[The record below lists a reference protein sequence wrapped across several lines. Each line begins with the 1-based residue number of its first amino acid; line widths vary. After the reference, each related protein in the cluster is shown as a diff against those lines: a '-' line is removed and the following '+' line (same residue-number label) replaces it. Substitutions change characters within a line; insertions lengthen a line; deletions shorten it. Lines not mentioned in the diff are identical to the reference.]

1 MKKLI
6 ALALAA
12 TMVSTLC
19 QAGNDTKRGQAGASE
34 LLINPWARSTGWNG
48 AYAGGVRG
56 IESMMLNVAGL
67 AYLHKTDIAFC
78 TQRYLSGSGISIN
91 SLGFGQRL
99 SSTGVLGIS
108 LVSYS
113 MGDFIETT
121 YNLPEGTGNTFKPQF
136 YNLGISYAKSFS
148 KSITGGITLRTVYQ
162 AISNVNAL
170 GVAFDA
176 GVQYQTGTDNRF
188 KFGVAIRN
196 VGPKMRFDGEGL
208 SFKGTRDQIGLTVQS
223 KSAAF
228 EMPALLSISTGY
240 DFIHDGNHRL
250 TGALGFNSNS
260 YTKDQIIPGAEYGFR
275 DLFMVR
281 GSYMLYQG
289 FINKD
294 YIRTDVYTGWAVG
307 GSFIIPF
314 TKKENG
320 EIVAEGSDGSAPAT
334 PAPTAAKSKSFLSI
348 DYSYRTTGIYNGT
361 HAIGLTFQL

>member
-1 MKKLI
+1 MKRFI
-6 ALALAA
+6 AFALAA
-12 TMVSTLC
+12 SMVTTLC
-19 QAGNDTKRGQAGASE
+19 QAGNDTKRGQSGASE

-56 IESMMLNVAGL
+56 IESMMLNVGGL
-67 AYLHKTDIAFC
+67 AYLNKTDIAFC

-91 SLGFGQRL
+91 SLALGQRL
-99 SSTGVLGIS
+99 SPTGVLGIS

-113 MGDFIETT
+113 LGDFIETT
-121 YNLPEGTGNTFKPQF
+121 YALPEGTGNTFKPQF
-136 YNLGISYAKSFS
+136 YNLGISYAKKFS
-148 KSITGGITLRTVYQ
+148 NSISGGITLRTIYQ

-176 GVQYQTGTDNRF
+176 GVQYQTGKDNRF

-240 DFIHDGNHRL
+240 DFIHTDYNRL

-260 YTKDQIIPGAEYGFR
+260 YTKDQIIPGIEYGFR
-275 DLFMVR
+275 DLFMIR

-307 GSFIIPF
+307 GSFIVPF

-320 EIVAEGSDGSAPAT
+320 DIVAEGSDATAPAA
-334 PAPTAAKSKSFLSI
+334 PAATKSHSTLSI

-361 HAIGLTFQL
+361 HAIGLTFSL